1 MKRSEIELHG
11 MSQTAERAAR
21 ERDGAERNRAAW
33 HEPDVREEQPV
44 SEMERSGIELHGES
58 RTAGSAA

>member
-1 MKRSEIELHG
+1 MERSEIELHG

-33 HEPDVREEQPV
+33 READGGKSSP
-44 SEMERSGIELHGES
+44 
-58 RTAGSAA
+58 